1 MATASQAVVP
11 APDVPFSFHAA
22 RAWLGTPAGGVFLLI
37 VTTLLARLVFASA
50 LGLGIDE
57 SYMVAAGRTLRS
69 GYFDHPPL
77 AWWLAW
83 AGSHVAGSEGP
94 VFVRLPFVLLF
105 AATTWLMFRLTTV
118 MFGACAGL
126 WAAAL
131 LNAAPVF
138 GVTDGTWVLPD
149 GPLITALLGAAF
161 CLVTALPAR
170 GRAAWGWWLGAGL
183 CAGLA
188 LFSKYSA
195 SLSLLGAAGFLL
207 THPEGR
213 RWLRRPHPYAAGL
226 LAAAVFSPVLAWN
239 AQHGWASLLFQVGR
253 TSSGRLHPFG
263 PLSTLLGEALFLLPW
278 IWLPLMVCGAAALRG
293 GPSQAHRW
301 LLACLALPPILMFLV
316 VSLHSRVLFHWAA
329 PGYLMLFPLLG
340 EAIGRRRRNSR
351 LVRRYLAVT
360 AATVTLGVAFVASEV
375 RFNWLPDVAEDFALG
390 ADPDLDA
397 VDWTSVRTD
406 LAARGLLD
414 RQGLIVGATRW
425 HDAGKIDYALGG
437 RSTVICLG
445 DDPREYGLAANAKDH
460 AGRDVL
466 ILAPRDSLAQITARF
481 GSSFDAVEMLAPT
494 LVMHAGRLAM
504 SIPLFMGHRLHQA
517 GEAPP

>member
-1 MATASQAVVP
+1 
-11 APDVPFSFHAA
+11 
-22 RAWLGTPAGGVFLLI
+22 
-37 VTTLLARLVFASA
+37 
-50 LGLGIDE
+50 
-57 SYMVAAGRTLRS
+57 
-69 GYFDHPPL
+69 
-77 AWWLAW
+77 
-83 AGSHVAGSEGP
+83 
-94 VFVRLPFVLLF
+94 
-105 AATTWLMFRLTTV
+105 
-118 MFGACAGL
+118 
-126 WAAAL
+126 
-131 LNAAPVF
+131 
-138 GVTDGTWVLPD
+138 
-149 GPLITALLGAAF
+149 
-161 CLVTALPAR
+161 
-170 GRAAWGWWLGAGL
+170 
-183 CAGLA
+183 
-188 LFSKYSA
+188 
-195 SLSLLGAAGFLL
+195 
-207 THPEGR
+207 
-213 RWLRRPHPYAAGL
+213 
-226 LAAAVFSPVLAWN
+226 
-239 AQHGWASLLFQVGR
+239 
-253 TSSGRLHPFG
+253 
-263 PLSTLLGEALFLLPW
+263 
-278 IWLPLMVCGAAALRG
+278 
-293 GPSQAHRW
+293 
-301 LLACLALPPILMFLV
+301 
-316 VSLHSRVLFHWAA
+316 
-329 PGYLMLFPLLG
+329 MLFPLLG

-414 RQGLIVGATRW
+414 RPGLIVGATRW

-504 SIPLFMGHRLHQA
+504 SIPLFMGHRLHQV